1 MAMNKDAKKINMIDI
16 ITTIKHHEPMTK
28 SDIVKRTGLTNVT
41 VNTFINALQN
51 CNLVIE
57 DGIDSATGGR
67 NASMYRFNN
76 QFCSFLGLVIR
87 TTGLEFGLLDFELE
101 PQYTKHMDIRL
112 NDITVEQGLDTI
124 VAFVQKCMAEIDG
137 KHGKIAG
144 LGISVPGPVNF
155 EKGII
160 YQLTNISAWRNI
172 PMKAIMEKRLG
183 IPVMVDKDN
192 YCNVSC
198 LNWLRNGQSGN
209 NIVYL
214 ATIDGVGSGVI
225 NNGKVYR
232 GQNYIVGEIGHL
244 SIGNSGK
251 KCQCGNHDCME
262 LYVSDAALVKAAAST
277 MRPTDDKALQAV
289 IDNGTV
295 TMQDIALAAKN
306 GDPSAKEFL
315 FAHTD
320 IFVEL
325 LDYVIK
331 AYDPDIIIYDSCW
344 MQLYIEL
351 FNHIINEV
359 FNKSVFI
366 RRDTV
371 TIEMNEVEK
380 LFLKGAA
387 SLILCEQFSLE
398 SSNNLL
404 LNIAMM
410 A

>member
-1 MAMNKDAKKINMIDI
+1 MAMNKDAKKINMLEI
-16 ITTIKHHEPMTK
+16 ISTIKQHEPMTK
-28 SDIVKRTGLTNVT
+28 SDIGKRTGLTNVT
-41 VNTFINALQN
+41 VNNFINALQS
-51 CNLVIE
+51 CDLVIE
-57 DGIDSATGGR
+57 DGIDSTTGGR

-87 TTGLEFGLLDFELE
+87 TTEVEFGLLDFELDV
-101 PQYTKHMDIRL
+101 QYARQMDIRL
-112 NDITVEQGLDTI
+112 NDMTVEQGLDAI
-124 VAFVQKCMAEIDG
+124 VTFVQECMAGLGG

-155 EKGII
+155 EKGVI

-172 PMKAIMEKRLG
+172 PIKAIMEKRLG
-183 IPVMVDKDN
+183 IPVIVDKDN

-198 LNWLRNGQSGN
+198 LYWLRNDRSGK

-225 NNGKVYR
+225 NGGKVYR
-232 GQNYIVGEIGHL
+232 GQNYIAGEIGHL
-244 SIGNSGK
+244 SIGNSGR

-262 LYVSDAALVKAAAST
+262 LYVSDAALVKAAAAT
-277 MRPTDDKALQAV
+277 MSKTGDATLRSSIEA
-289 IDNGTV
+289 GSM
-295 TMQDIALAAKN
+295 TMQDIAMAAGN
-306 GDPSAKEFL
+306 GDAAAKEFL
-315 FAHTD
+315 FAQTD

-344 MQLYIEL
+344 MQNCIEL
-351 FNHIINEV
+351 FNHIVNEV

-371 TIEMNEVEK
+371 TIDMNEVDK